1 MNLVYGEI
9 VEFVGDDE
17 MKMARVRIGRAITEV
32 PIGLLTGAQT
42 GDRVL
47 LCDGVAIAKV
57 EESKAD
63 HVSRHP
69 GQPD

>member
-1 MNLVYGEI
+1 MNLVYGKI

-17 MKMARVRIGRAITEV
+17 IKMARVRIGRAITEV
-32 PIGLLTGAQT
+32 SIGLLTGVRT

-69 GQPD
+69 GQTD